1 MIKPV
6 GKIEF
11 TYLPINCQSVLILPN
26 GKSDAVIVGTNQAK
40 ALKLKDLKKIRE
52 AVDIFSTS

>member
-1 MIKPV
+1 MIKLV

-26 GKSDAVIVGTNQAK
+26 GDFDAIIVGTNQAK
-40 ALKLKDLKKIRE
+40 ALKLKDLQKIRE
-52 AVDIFSTS
+52 AVGMFGNS